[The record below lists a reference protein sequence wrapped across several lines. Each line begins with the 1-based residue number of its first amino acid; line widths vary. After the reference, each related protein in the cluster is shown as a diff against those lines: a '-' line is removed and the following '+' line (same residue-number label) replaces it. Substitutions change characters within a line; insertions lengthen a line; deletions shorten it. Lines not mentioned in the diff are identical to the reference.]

1 MVYICDIK
9 QSYTQ
14 IGGSRPFGAAFL
26 FAGHDKHGKF
36 QLYSTDPSGNYSG
49 WKATAI
55 GSNHIAA
62 NSFLKQEYKQEQS
75 QEDGLGFALKTL
87 VKTMETTSPSA
98 KKIELV
104 SISFNMAEEIQG
116 ITMSEERIKELLK
129 ANGLTAA
136 EDKKD
141 E

>member
-9 QSYTQ
+9 QYYTQ

-26 FAGHDKHGKF
+26 FAGYDKHGKF
-36 QLYSTDPSGNYSG
+36 QLYSTDPSGNYAG

-62 NSFLKQEYKQEQS
+62 NSFLKQEYK
-75 QEDGLGFALKTL
+75 EDLTLEEGLGFALKTL
-87 VKTMETTSPSA
+87 VKTMETTTPSA

-104 SISFNMAEEIQG
+104 SISFNMEEQIQG
-116 ITMSEERIKELLK
+116 ITVSEERIKELLK

-136 EDKKD
+136 EEKKD